1 MKNECLHHCAL
12 TLIKRM
18 QSDPFAEEDGRSILA
33 LVASVLKERFP
44 ECDIVGL
51 ARGYRRGPF
60 AAVIRVLGVEGEVLS
75 LEGLQS
81 WEAWGEM
88 RYAQTQQYKLFWNK
102 EIQTLHVS
110 SELNWKE
117 EEEPCSQWV
126 KQHHADVLA
135 YCKATQEHW
144 ELTHQKSEPVTRLHV
159 SPRL

>member
-1 MKNECLHHCAL
+1 MKNECLHHCAISL
-12 TLIKRM
+12 VKYLQTT
-18 QSDPFAEEDGRSILA
+18 DCGHEEGRSTLA
-33 LVASVLKERFP
+33 LLASVLKERFP

-60 AAVIRVLGVEGEVLS
+60 AAVIRVLGIEGEVLS

-88 RYAQTQQYKLFWNK
+88 RLTQTQQYELFWNK

-110 SELNWKE
+110 SDLNWKE
-117 EEEPCSQWV
+117 EVEPCSTWV
-126 KQHHADVLA
+126 KQHRPDVLA
-135 YCKATQEHW
+135 YCKAIQEHW
-144 ELTHQKSEPVTRLHV
+144 ELTHQNSESLTRLHA